1 MRHHTLYRLIISK
14 MLLLKSS
21 HCCLVLVFLG
31 IKQGR
36 KAPPRFLCIL
46 LFSFCIFTVIDS
58 FFFGDKVVIDFLVL
72 YQKQQTKSTANE
84 DCLETGEGEA
94 TA

>member
-1 MRHHTLYRLIISK
+1 MRHHALYRLIISK

-58 FFFGDKVVIDFLVL
+58 FFLDKVVIDFLVL
-72 YQKQQTKSTANE
+72 YQKQQTKSAANE
-84 DCLETGEGEA
+84 DCLETGEGQA